1 MTRDDT
7 RAKGAKKHEETNY
20 ERRSEKMNSNDH
32 MTAEEYQE
40 YIRTGR
46 MPERMMQKKQ
56 SKYHNEKTVIDGKR
70 FDSKKEGGRYA
81 ELRLL
86 DRAKEVVRFFEQ
98 VPFLLTA
105 NIEYIA
111 DFVVLWADGHYTVE
125 DVKGVRTD
133 VYIMKKKLFREK
145 YGFDIVEL

>member
-1 MTRDDT
+1 MRMDD
-7 RAKGAKKHEETNY
+7 
-20 ERRSEKMNSNDH
+20 NDR

-40 YIRTGR
+40 YICTGR
-46 MPERMMQKKQ
+46 MPSRMMQKKQ

-86 DRAKEVVRFFEQ
+86 ERAKEVVRFFEQ
-98 VPFLLTA
+98 VPFHLTA
-105 NIEYIA
+105 GIDYIA

-125 DVKGVRTD
+125 DVKGIRTD
-133 VYIMKKKLFREK
+133 VYIMKKKIFREK
-145 YGFDIVEL
+145 YGFDITEL